1 MVERDIFSILDYMYA
16 DTILKLFPYMDHMKK
31 ATSGSSRGGVLPI
44 RSSAN
49 SQLDG
54 GLAMETDTI
63 GNPQAPDC
71 YC

>member
-16 DTILKLFPYMDHMKK
+16 DTILKLFPYMDHMTK

>member
-1 MVERDIFSILDYMYA
+1 MDIFNILDYMYA
-16 DTILKLFPYMDHMKK
+16 HTILKLFTYMDHMKK

-63 GNPQAPDC
+63 GNPQPPDC